1 MKGTSRSDNPG
12 RQGDGAP
19 ARLPRTKLSLSIQLP
34 IGSEDGIYELALI
47 SSSGQ
52 AVLETTREA
61 KHQNFVEVLPVELNL
76 SGFAPGPYELRL
88 RRTQTQWN
96 TYSILLE

>member
-1 MKGTSRSDNPG
+1 
-12 RQGDGAP
+12 
-19 ARLPRTKLSLSIQLP
+19 LP